1 MDYLT
6 TKLVPGIN
14 TFNMAFLRP
23 IMTHLKCTL
32 IIAFSILALPA
43 VSFSHSNAIQK
54 DTMSNDQAN
63 LKKATFG
70 GGCFWCVEAVFQRID
85 GVDTV
90 LSGYSGGKIKNPSY
104 REVSSG
110 RTGHAEVVQIT
121 YDANKLSYDELLKI
135 FFKTHDPTQLNR
147 QGPDVGPQYRS
158 AIFYHDD
165 EQKEKAEY
173 YITQLEDQN
182 VFDDSIKTE
191 VSPYDAFY
199 KAEDYHQ
206 NFYNNNKN
214 QGYCQVVIVPKL
226 DKLEEIFSE
235 KLKDEYK

>member
-1 MDYLT
+1 MINLT
-6 TKLVPGIN
+6 TNIN
-14 TFNMAFLRP
+14 SAASTCKKEYSAPFMTI
-23 IMTHLKCTL
+23 IMVVFITGL
-32 IIAFSILALPA
+32 SVLALPA
-43 VSFSHSNAIQK
+43 ATYSLTNKTLTES
-54 DTMSNDQAN
+54 MSNDKEN
-63 LKKATFG
+63 IRKATFG

-90 LSGYSGGKIKNPSY
+90 LSGYSGGQTKNPSY

-121 YDANKLSYDELLKI
+121 YDANKISYDELLKI

-158 AIFYHDD
+158 VIFYHDQ
-165 EQKEKAEY
+165 EQKKKAEY
-173 YITQLEDQN
+173 YITQLEKEN
-182 VFDDSIKTE
+182 VFDDTIKTE
-191 VSPYDAFY
+191 ISAFKAFY

-206 NFYNNNKN
+206 NFYNNNSN

-226 DKLEEIFSE
+226 DKLEDIFSD
-235 KLKDEYK
+235 KLKEEYK